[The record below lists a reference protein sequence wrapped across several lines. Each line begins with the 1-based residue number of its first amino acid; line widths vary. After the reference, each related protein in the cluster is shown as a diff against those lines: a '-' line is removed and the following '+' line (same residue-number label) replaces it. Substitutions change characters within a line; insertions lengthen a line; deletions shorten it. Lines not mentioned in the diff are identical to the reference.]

1 MIVEAPQ
8 LVIDRIVTDFI
19 EGDDTWG
26 LFRWVYEL
34 DACRLDWRRR
44 DGVCPCGEYVS

>member
-8 LVIDRIVTDFI
+8 PVLDRIIDCFI
-19 EGDDTWG
+19 EENSRG
-26 LFRWVYEL
+26 LFRWVYGL
-34 DACRLDWRRR
+34 DVCRIDWRRR